1 MAQGL
6 TMPALSKGMLRDIK
20 AILVCVHEGEGT
32 VQASTVYEAMEAIN
46 RALTPKRS
54 LAPAAKRRASKA
66 ETRKEEMQQLRSA
79 VVERAGDDCE
89 ACQLPFREE
98 NPGELDHW
106 FGGSGRRLVAQSFE
120 TCWLIHHSCHSDRTN
135 NRPDAAYWI
144 RRFTAHCRRHGY
156 ETTAVMAER
165 RLR

>member
-1 MAQGL
+1 MAVIS
-6 TMPALSKGMLRDIK
+6 PKNLRLI
-20 AILVCVHEGEGT
+20 HELLMVMDAGEGRILESDLK
-32 VQASTVYEAMEAIN
+32 ASLNVVA
-46 RALTPKRS
+46 RALTPRRS
-54 LAPAAKRRASKA
+54 LAPAARRRAVKD

-106 FGGSGRRLVAQSFE
+106 FGGSGRRLMAQSFE
-120 TCWLIHHSCHSDRTN
+120 TCWLVHHSCHSDRTN

-165 RLR
+165 RLK